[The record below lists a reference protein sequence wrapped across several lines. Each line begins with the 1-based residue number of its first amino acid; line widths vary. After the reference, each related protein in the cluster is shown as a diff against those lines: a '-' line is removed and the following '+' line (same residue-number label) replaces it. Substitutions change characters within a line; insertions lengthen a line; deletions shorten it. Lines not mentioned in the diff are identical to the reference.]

1 MIVKVDYQ
9 HFLSHLNLV
18 QFVLDREIGTELR
31 IRVRP
36 IIVNILPAHITCCET
51 GFSKYISRQLIL
63 RLRFLAYHLPES
75 DEFENVDMTYL
86 MIIFSVGLGPPSMSP
101 SGFGLH
107 RSLNIE
113 A

>member
-36 IIVNILPAHITCCET
+36 IIVNILPAHILLVVKLD
-51 GFSKYISRQLIL
+51 FRKYISRQLIL
-63 RLRFLAYHLPES
+63 RLRFLAYQ
-75 DEFENVDMTYL
+75 
-86 MIIFSVGLGPPSMSP
+86 
-101 SGFGLH
+101 
-107 RSLNIE
+107 SLINLKMLI
-113 A
+113 

>member
-1 MIVKVDYQ
+1 MLLSPSSSLVMIVKVDYQ

-63 RLRFLAYHLPES
+63 RLRFLAYQ
-75 DEFENVDMTYL
+75 YQ
-86 MIIFSVGLGPPSMSP
+86 
-101 SGFGLH
+101 
-107 RSLNIE
+107 SLINLKMLI
-113 A
+113 

>member
-51 GFSKYISRQLIL
+51 GFPEIYFQTIDSKAQIL
-63 RLRFLAYHLPES
+63 SLPVGGCTDKKFHVLLQIPLLWS
-75 DEFENVDMTYL
+75 
-86 MIIFSVGLGPPSMSP
+86 IIRPFI
-101 SGFGLH
+101 
-107 RSLNIE
+107 LNTI
-113 A
+113 

>member
-1 MIVKVDYQ
+1 MLLSPSSSLVMIVKVDHQ

-51 GFSKYISRQLIL
+51 GFPEIYFQTIDSKAY
-63 RLRFLAYHLPES
+63 RFLAYQ
-75 DEFENVDMTYL
+75 
-86 MIIFSVGLGPPSMSP
+86 
-101 SGFGLH
+101 
-107 RSLNIE
+107 
-113 A
+113 

>member
-1 MIVKVDYQ
+1 MIVQVDYQ

-51 GFSKYISRQLIL
+51 GFSEIYFQTIDSKAQIL
-63 RLRFLAYHLPES
+63 SLPES
-75 DEFENVDMTYL
+75 DKFENVDMTYL

>member
-36 IIVNILPAHITCCET
+36 MIVNILPAHITCCET
-51 GFSKYISRQLIL
+51 GFPELYIFQTIDSKAY
-63 RLRFLAYHLPES
+63 RFLAYQ
-75 DEFENVDMTYL
+75 
-86 MIIFSVGLGPPSMSP
+86 
-101 SGFGLH
+101 
-107 RSLNIE
+107 
-113 A
+113 